1 MKYKLRKMDFED
13 LNQVLEWRN
22 HYDIRSYMFNQEK
35 IASTEHVKW
44 FENNCNSQLQYM
56 YIYEAQGVS
65 MGFVQLKRKNID
77 TSVYEWGFYTSP
89 DTEKG
94 TGTVML
100 KLAIKVAFSEL
111 KAHKIYAEV
120 LAFNERSVKLHQRL
134 GFTQE
139 GHLREH
145 HLVDETYHDV
155 LCFGLLSS

>member
-1 MKYKLRKMDFED
+1 MDFED
-13 LNQVLEWRN
+13 LNKVLEWRN
-22 HYDIRSYMFNQEK
+22 HDDIRSYMFNQEK

-56 YIYEAQGVS
+56 YICEAQGVP

-89 DTEKG
+89 DAEKG

-120 LAFNERSVKLHQRL
+120 LAFNERSVKLHQHL